1 MVDKLVHLE
10 NNLRRLLRLQL
21 ALENYE
27 DDTGENQQLLKEAN
41 LELKKFRETKQNL
54 SSEEQINI
62 TDKIIEKYNQ
72 IIDIIGKDKF
82 VFYDD
87 GDINYIWRGENNEL
101 RKQ

>member
-1 MVDKLVHLE
+1 MVDKSVQLE
-10 NNLRRLLRLQL
+10 NNKRQLLRLQL
-21 ALENYE
+21 ALESYE
-27 DDTGENQQLLKEAN
+27 DDTGEKLQSLNETN
-41 LELKKFRETKQNL
+41 LELKNFRGTKQNL

-87 GDINYIWRGENNEL
+87 GDINYIWRGENNE
-101 RKQ
+101 

>member
-1 MVDKLVHLE
+1 MVDKSVQLE
-10 NNLRRLLRLQL
+10 NNKRQLLRLQL
-21 ALENYE
+21 ALESYE
-27 DDTGENQQLLKEAN
+27 DDTGEKLQSLNETN
-41 LELKKFRETKQNL
+41 LELKNFRGTKQNL

-87 GDINYIWRGENNEL
+87 GDINYLWRGENNE
-101 RKQ
+101 